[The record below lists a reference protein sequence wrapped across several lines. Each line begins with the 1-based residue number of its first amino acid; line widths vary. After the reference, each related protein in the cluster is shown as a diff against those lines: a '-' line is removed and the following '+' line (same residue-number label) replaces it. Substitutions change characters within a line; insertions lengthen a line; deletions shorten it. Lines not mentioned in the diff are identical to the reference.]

1 MVRRSLGVFLWSLV
15 GLLACFLGAL
25 SALVGTRAGQALLA
39 RISAAALETVVA
51 GQVELGGASGTLLT
65 GLVYTDV
72 RLYDRDSTL
81 VAWLP
86 RVELDYNLLDFAAG
100 RIIAQRVRLDHPYV
114 NIVQHKSG
122 RLNIEE
128 LLHLGEPSAPRRGPK
143 PIVVL
148 RNVSIQDG
156 DLVLRLQSRPAPDD
170 SLHEIDAFGTDGRRR
185 VRRFRHLTAALPAF
199 RISAPG
205 QRGLWVELGTL
216 AAEVS
221 DPPVDI
227 ADMQGRVIIDGDSLD
242 AALPVVRLP
251 ASRFSVHGGLAWPHD
266 TLLFNLAV
274 GADSVTLADARFIDP
289 RFPAGAVLR
298 GMLGVRSHGARMLEV
313 RLDTLHLT
321 YHGGRADGHATAFI
335 AADSGLVA
343 LRATDVTTEGLDLAL
358 PRAFL
363 DTLPFYGQL
372 SGRVRADGPLSGLTL
387 DADWT
392 FRDSLA
398 TGRPESRVRGRGQV
412 DLTAPAGITFAPF
425 TLDAAT
431 IDFGTFAE
439 FVPSPLH
446 GTLDA
451 AGTLSGPL
459 ANVRFDGAV
468 RHTDGSRPA
477 SSAHGRFGADSRR
490 DTVALDVDAQLD
502 TLSFDGLAG
511 SFPGLTLRGAVA
523 GAVRLSGRL
532 DSLATHADVVRL
544 GGGGHVRADGTLEL
558 MPDHRGARWL
568 ALAAEDISLERWVSG
583 APPSRLNLTASGS
596 VRTDSGGAPPVGA
609 IELRLAPSRLAG
621 TPLDSGALRL
631 RLTDGLI
638 RVDTLWLRQPGLIT
652 DGAGTLGWR
661 RPQTGE
667 TLLSFDADSLSTIDS
682 LVSWVSGAWRDTA
695 RVVIEDG
702 AAVVHARIAGA
713 LDSLAL
719 GGLGTLE
726 HLAVGT
732 WRVPAAT
739 FRGGYEPAVAAGAAP
754 LLWTDV
760 TADSIAHGPM
770 GFGSPRASLRGRA
783 DSLQWSGRTR
793 IGDLSGVVAGGRY
806 ARDGAGASRI
816 ALDSFAVRLPGGV
829 WFLEHPATLRLGD
842 STLEVD
848 SIALQRVNGPGHVTL
863 AGTIPTGGSGLARL
877 HVAGFPLAGVYALV
891 QRDTLGTT
899 GTVTADLTLS
909 GSRRE
914 PTYDGRFALVPDSTG
929 SPSVEGTF
937 AYARRRVDASASL
950 RRGDREVVGFTAHL
964 PLDLALTKVARRQL
978 PDTLA
983 IRARADG
990 ADLDALDALTS
1001 QLRDVRGRLTA
1012 DVGIRGTWD
1021 APRLDGTLR
1030 IDSAGV
1036 GIPDL
1041 NVRWDAIAGR
1051 LRLGGDT
1058 IYVDSLGMRSD
1069 RGRADLKGYVR
1080 LERLS
1085 RPVLALNIDASD
1097 FKALEIRG
1105 DLSLTATAQLAL
1117 RGPVFGATL
1126 TGTGA
1131 VTNGVLYFA
1140 DLVEKRIIDL
1150 DSPDPSM
1157 AGLIDTSLASIIRRQ
1172 GLGPSFHSVF
1182 LDSLRIRDLQLSM
1195 GSSVWLRSNEANIQL
1210 AGRLNVN
1217 KVNRNW
1223 LLTGTLQAP
1232 RGTYRLQVGPVSRE
1246 FVVTQGTVRYFGT
1259 PDLDAGLDIDARHV
1273 VHPMAAAATP
1283 AAGGTTGRDPGDIP
1297 IVAHIGGSLLV
1308 PRLTLRAE
1316 RQELSQSDIISYLM
1330 FGQPSGEIANSTG
1343 SAGGGRKA
1351 LLIGTAASFAAGEL
1365 ERSVVSDLGI
1375 PLDYV
1380 EIRSGDPGNPLS
1392 GSSFAAGWQ
1401 IGRKTFFIARASLCP
1416 SAVSKTLGASLQFR
1430 ISPEWRTEAS
1440 VAPVGSC
1447 ITARSPGAGPQQ
1459 QVGFDLLWQRSF

>member
-1 MVRRSLGVFLWSLV
+1 MVRRSLGAFLWFLV

-25 SALVGTRAGQALLA
+25 SALVGTDAGRSLLA
-39 RISAAALETVVA
+39 RVSVAALESVVA
-51 GQVELGGASGTLLT
+51 GTVEVGGASGTLLT

-86 RVELDYNLLDFAAG
+86 RAEVDYNLLDFTAG
-100 RIIAQRVRLDHPYV
+100 RIIVQRVRLEHPYV
-114 NIVQHKSG
+114 NIVQHKNG

-128 LLHLGEPSAPRRGPK
+128 LLHLGEPSAPHRGPK
-143 PIVVL
+143 PLVVL
-148 RNVSIQDG
+148 RNVTIAEG
-156 DLVLRLQSRPAPDD
+156 DLILRLQSRPAPDD
-170 SLHEIDAFGTDGRRR
+170 SLHEIDEFGTDGRRR
-185 VRRFRHLTAALPAF
+185 VRRFRHLTATLPAF

-205 QRGLWVELGTL
+205 QRGLWVDLGTL

-221 DPPVDI
+221 DPPVEI

-251 ASRFSVHGGLAWPHD
+251 ASRFAVHGGLAWPRD
-266 TLLFNLAV
+266 TLLFNLLVA
-274 GADSVTLADARFIDP
+274 ADSVTLADARFIDP
-289 RFPAGAVLR
+289 RFPSGAVLR
-298 GMLGVRSHGARMLEV
+298 GTLAVRSHGGRMLEV
-313 RLDTLHLT
+313 RLDTLHLA

-343 LRATDVTTEGLDLAL
+343 LRGTDVTTQDLDLAL
-358 PRAFL
+358 PRSFL
-363 DTLPFYGQL
+363 DTLPFYGHL
-372 SGRVRADGPLSGLTL
+372 SGRARADGPLSGLTL
-387 DADWT
+387 DADWS
-392 FRDSLA
+392 FRDSLVA
-398 TGRPESRVRGRGQV
+398 GQPESRVQGRGLV

-425 TLDAAT
+425 TLEAAT

-439 FVPSPLH
+439 FVPAPLH

-459 ANVRFDGAV
+459 ANVRFDGAL
-468 RHTDGSRPA
+468 RHTDGARPP
-477 SSAHGRFGADSRR
+477 SVAHGHFGADSRR

-511 SFPGLTLRGAVA
+511 SFPGLALRGAVA
-523 GAVRLSGRL
+523 GTVRLSGRL
-532 DSLATHADVVRL
+532 DSLATHADLVRL
-544 GGGGHVRADGTLEL
+544 GGGGRVRADGALEL
-558 MPDHRGARWL
+558 MPDHRGARRL
-568 ALAAEDISLERWVSG
+568 AVEAGDVSLERWISG
-583 APPSRLNLTASGS
+583 APPSRLNLTAAVSLR
-596 VRTDSGGAPPVGA
+596 VDSAGTAPVGTA
-609 IELRLAPSRLAG
+609 ELRLAPSRLAG
-621 TPLDSGALRL
+621 TPLDSGLVRL
-631 RLTDGLI
+631 RLADGLI
-638 RVDTLWLRQPGLIT
+638 HVDTVWLRQPGLIT

-661 RPQTGE
+661 RPRSGE
-667 TLLSFDADSLSTIDS
+667 TLLTFDADSLSTVDS
-682 LVSWVSGAWRDTA
+682 LVSWLSGGWGDTA
-695 RVVIEDG
+695 RIVLAGG
-702 AAVVHARIAGA
+702 AALVHARVAGA
-713 LDSLAL
+713 LDSLAI
-719 GGLGTLE
+719 GGLGTVE
-726 HLAVGT
+726 HLAVGA
-732 WRVPAAT
+732 WRVPAAS
-739 FRGGYEPAVAAGAAP
+739 FRGGFEPAVVAGNVP
-754 LLWTDV
+754 LIWTDL
-760 TADSIAHGPM
+760 TADSIAYGTM
-770 GFGSPRASLRGRA
+770 GFGAPQASLRGRA

-793 IGDLSGVVAGGRY
+793 IGDLSGIVAGGRY
-806 ARDGAGASRI
+806 ARDSAGLRRI
-816 ALDSFAVRLPGGV
+816 GVDSFAVRLPGGV
-829 WFLEHPATLRLGD
+829 WFLEAPAMLRLGD
-842 STLEVD
+842 STLALD
-848 SIALQRVNGPGHVTL
+848 SIALQRVNGPGHIAL
-863 AGTIPTGGSGLARL
+863 AGTIPTGGHGLAHL
-877 HVAGFPLAGVYALV
+877 HVEGFPLAGVYALV

-899 GTVTADLTLS
+899 GTVTADLTLG

-929 SPSVEGTF
+929 APSVEGTF
-937 AYARRRVDASASL
+937 AYARRRVEAAASL
-950 RRGDREVVGFTAHL
+950 RRGGREVVGFTAHL
-964 PLDLALTKVARRQL
+964 PLDLALMAVPRRQL

-983 IRARADG
+983 IRARAND
-990 ADLDALDALTS
+990 ADLDALEALTT

-1041 NVRWDAIAGR
+1041 NVRWEAIAGR

-1058 IYVDSLGMRSD
+1058 IYVDSLGLRSD
-1069 RGRADLKGYVR
+1069 RGRADLKGFVR
-1080 LERLS
+1080 LERLT
-1085 RPVLALNIDASD
+1085 RPVLALDIVAND

-1105 DLSLTATAQLAL
+1105 DLSLTATARLAL

-1126 TGTGA
+1126 TGTGT

-1150 DSPDPSM
+1150 DAPDPSM

-1172 GLGPSFHSVF
+1172 GLGPAFHSIF

-1273 VHPMAAAATP
+1273 VHRTAGATATATASGP
-1283 AAGGTTGRDPGDIP
+1283 SDIP
-1297 IVAHIGGSLLV
+1297 ITAHIGGTLIV
-1308 PRLTLRAE
+1308 PRLTLSAE
-1316 RQELSQSDIISYLM
+1316 GQTLSQTDIISYLM

-1351 LLIGTAASFAAGEL
+1351 LLLGAAASLAAGEL

-1380 EIRSGDPGNPLS
+1380 EIRPGDPGNLS
-1392 GSSFAAGWQ
+1392 GTSFAAGWQ
-1401 IGRKTFFIARASLCP
+1401 IGRKTFFIARGSICP

-1440 VAPVGSC
+1440 VAPVGTCSA
-1447 ITARSPGAGPQQ
+1447 ARTSGAGPQQ
-1459 QVGFDLLWQRSF
+1459 QVGFDLFWQRSF